1 MRPKEAASSSFDCFN
16 VDEKERDAMTRFA
29 AVTTPKHTLHA
40 ALELSKNSW
49 LLAIQ
54 FPDRDNPS
62 LYPIRGGNAEGLM
75 AKLDAARKRLA
86 KVSGQTPKVTLCYEA
101 GYDGFW
107 LSRLLEQRGIE
118 CLVMEPAS
126 LQVNRRARR
135 VKTDRIDVE
144 KLLHTLIAWC
154 RGERHVCSMVVIPS
168 VEEEDLRRSHRERD
182 RLVRERTAQINR
194 IKGLLF
200 GQGIRGINV
209 KKYYKTLAPAELVTG
224 DGRPLPK
231 RLGREITREIQRLA
245 LVQEQLVEVERERD
259 LAPTPCQAT
268 ERKRHELLRLKGI
281 GPTFAAVL
289 SREVYYR
296 HFANR
301 RQVANYIGLAPS
313 PYDSGDSRRS
323 QGISKAGNSLVRY
336 TMIQAAWL
344 WIRHQP
350 NSALTQ
356 WFRRRT
362 EGESKRMRC
371 VMIVALARKLAIAL
385 WRYVELG
392 LIPEGATLSA
402 R

>member
-1 MRPKEAASSSFDCFN
+1 
-16 VDEKERDAMTRFA
+16 MTRFA

-54 FPDRDNPS
+54 FPDRDKPS
-62 LYPIRGGNAEGLM
+62 LYPIGGGNAEGLM

-392 LIPEGATLSA
+392 LIPQGATLSA